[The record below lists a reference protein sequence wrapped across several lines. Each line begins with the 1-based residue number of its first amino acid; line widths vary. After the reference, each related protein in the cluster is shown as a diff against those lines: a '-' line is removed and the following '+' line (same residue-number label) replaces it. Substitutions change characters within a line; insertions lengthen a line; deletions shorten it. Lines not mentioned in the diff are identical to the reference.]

1 MKTIKTMM
9 KPLLALILLL
19 AIAPC
24 ALPARAE
31 EVLPPLSDLFL
42 YEADAGEENA
52 EASRAANA
60 AYREKIASLAQ
71 DSDVVCE
78 NETLRF
84 EVGQVLA
91 VDDFTALTWRVT
103 NLTDKAIF
111 ISTSEFFAAF
121 SGIEYDVCGGAH
133 WDSLVLVPGES
144 ASARFHGTLWSH
156 FEPGQG
162 EFTLDMKLYDVS
174 QNAQE
179 AAALAELGTFS
190 PAESG
195 CPLLEDMRLSVPMT
209 MRAGEVRSALSNGV
223 PLEVAMDGY
232 TLRVTQAEMSE
243 AGARFAL
250 ERIYESR
257 DAALAD
263 PPDGE
268 TFWTYELLSAD
279 GAKWV
284 ATSFG
289 NLPEAPVELED
300 GQWAWQYSTRV
311 YYMFCQP
318 ETVVLRARRFTGN
331 GYDESANEDVLL
343 TFA

>member
-24 ALPARAE
+24 ALPTYAE
-31 EVLPPLSDLFL
+31 EALPPLSDLFL

-71 DSDVVCE
+71 DSDIISE
-78 NETLRF
+78 SGTLRF

-121 SGIEYDVCGGAH
+121 SGIEYDVCGGWH
-133 WDSLVLVPGES
+133 WDSLVLAPGES

-209 MRAGEVRSALSNGV
+209 MMAGEVRSALSNGV
-223 PLEVAMDGY
+223 P
-232 TLRVTQAEMSE
+232 
-243 AGARFAL
+243 
-250 ERIYESR
+250 
-257 DAALAD
+257 
-263 PPDGE
+263 
-268 TFWTYELLSAD
+268 
-279 GAKWV
+279 
-284 ATSFG
+284 
-289 NLPEAPVELED
+289 
-300 GQWAWQYSTRV
+300 
-311 YYMFCQP
+311 
-318 ETVVLRARRFTGN
+318 
-331 GYDESANEDVLL
+331 
-343 TFA
+343 

>member
-9 KPLLALILLL
+9 KTLLALILLL
-19 AIAPC
+19 AVAPC

-31 EVLPPLSDLFL
+31 EALPPLSGLFL
-42 YEADAGEENA
+42 YAPDAGEENA

-71 DSDVVCE
+71 DSDIVCE
-78 NETLRF
+78 NETLRV

-103 NLTDKAIF
+103 NRTDKAIF
-111 ISTSEFFAAF
+111 ISASEFFAAF
-121 SGIEYDVCGGAH
+121 SGIEYDVCGGWH
-133 WDSLVLVPGES
+133 WDSLVLAPGES
-144 ASARFHGTLWSH
+144 ANARFHGTLWSH
-156 FEPGQG
+156 FEPGEG

-190 PAESG
+190 PVESG
-195 CPLLEDMRLSVPMT
+195 CPLLEDMRLSVPMA
-209 MRAGEVRSALSNGV
+209 MRAGEVRSALSNGA
-223 PLEVAMDGY
+223 PLEVPMDGY

-243 AGARFAL
+243 TGARFAL

-268 TFWTYELLSAD
+268 TFWDYELLSAD

-289 NLPEAPVELED
+289 TLPEVPVELED
-300 GQWAWQYSTRV
+300 GRWAWQYSTRV

>member
-24 ALPARAE
+24 ALPT
-31 EVLPPLSDLFL
+31 
-42 YEADAGEENA
+42 
-52 EASRAANA
+52 SRAANA

-133 WDSLVLVPGES
+133 WDSLVLAPGES

-162 EFTLDMKLYDVS
+162 EFTLDMKLY
-174 QNAQE
+174 
-179 AAALAELGTFS
+179 ALVRE
-190 PAESG
+190 
-195 CPLLEDMRLSVPMT
+195 EDT
-209 MRAGEVRSALSNGV
+209 HAL
-223 PLEVAMDGY
+223 
-232 TLRVTQAEMSE
+232 
-243 AGARFAL
+243 
-250 ERIYESR
+250 
-257 DAALAD
+257 
-263 PPDGE
+263 
-268 TFWTYELLSAD
+268 
-279 GAKWV
+279 
-284 ATSFG
+284 
-289 NLPEAPVELED
+289 
-300 GQWAWQYSTRV
+300 
-311 YYMFCQP
+311 
-318 ETVVLRARRFTGN
+318 
-331 GYDESANEDVLL
+331 
-343 TFA
+343 